1 MILSVQGF
9 DVVMFRALCRVMLD
23 NTEGFQQQK
32 RPVKVLRRDL
42 NL

>member
-1 MILSVQGF
+1 MIFERGF

-23 NTEGFQQQK
+23 NTEGFQQK